1 MMQDLQ
7 YSEARN
13 KAIAHIGIAV
23 SSSGK
28 IREFLSDKGYDAD
41 VIEEVI
47 AQLIEDKYIDDMRYA
62 VKLLRSRSGKN
73 SEGRAKLRCRLEAS
87 GIPDHVIRDVLSR
100 DEYADENTIMEV
112 ISDRFPADSFS
123 SDPKTAKKELVKAIR
138 YLESRGYPSSLA
150 LASFRKIVDDVE

>member
-1 MMQDLQ
+1 MDHDLQ

-28 IREFLSDKGYDAD
+28 IRNFLSEKGYDSD

-47 AQLIEDKYIDDMRYA
+47 DQLIEDKYVDDYRYA
-62 VKLLRSRSGKN
+62 RKILRSRSGSK
-73 SEGRAKLRCRLEAS
+73 SEGSIKLESRLEDA
-87 GIPDHVIRDVLSR
+87 GIPSEVIRDVLSDKEFS
-100 DEYADENTIMEV
+100 DEITILDV
-112 ISDRFPADSFS
+112 IADRFPPESFS
-123 SDPKTAKKELVKAIR
+123 SDPREAKKELAKAIR
-138 YLESRGYPSSLA
+138 YLESRGYSASLA

>member
-1 MMQDLQ
+1 MKDIKQ

-28 IREFLSDKGYDAD
+28 IRDFLSEKGYDRD

-47 AQLIEDKYIDDMRYA
+47 EQLIEDKYVDDKRYA
-62 VKLLRSRSGKN
+62 LKILRARSGAKA
-73 SEGRAKLRCRLEAS
+73 EGRAKLQARLEAS
-87 GIPDHVIRDVLSR
+87 GVPYDVISGLLSKPEFR
-100 DEYADENTIMEV
+100 DENTILDV
-112 ISDRFPADSFS
+112 ISARYPAGSFS
-123 SDPKTAKKELVKAIR
+123 ADPSEAKKELQKAIR
-138 YLESRGYPSSLA
+138 YLESRGYPAALS